1 MIYYKLAAIF
11 RSGYFFQWDWV
22 SLHSCAMNNTKSGD
36 KVWATAY
43 ISECLK
49 WNDKQVHTCAI
60 VHLPEKACYMG
71 SVLSLITLSW
81 WM

>member
-43 ISECLK
+43 ISECLR
-49 WNDKQVHTCAI
+49 WNDKQVYTCAWFTCQRRHVI
-60 VHLPEKACYMG
+60 WDQYYH
-71 SVLSLITLSW
+71 
-81 WM
+81 